1 MRQAAIMIVILL
13 GTYLVSCGSNASE
26 KGSQVK
32 ISRDSLKDKI
42 KEMEDS
48 LMQFQNVKASP
59 AQVSLSQIELINR
72 LTNYYRNYPEDPYAA
87 DCLFKVLIKYSDMG
101 AYRKSVAY
109 GDTLLEK
116 FPSYKNRDFI
126 LESNASTYDVFIEPR
141 DTAMVRKYYNMLL
154 KDVNFSAQKKK
165 DIRNRLA
172 HLEMDLFEFSAYN
185 MKKRAK

>member
-1 MRQAAIMIVILL
+1 MKNLVVVFSIVL
-13 GTYLVSCGSNASE
+13 TVVLVSCNANNSNGKE
-26 KGSQVK
+26 PVK
-32 ISRDSLKDKI
+32 VSRTSLKEKI

-48 LMQFQNVKASP
+48 LMKFQNVKVSP
-59 AQVSLSQIELINR
+59 ALLSLSQMELINR

-109 GDTLLEK
+109 GDTILQK
-116 FPSYKNRDFI
+116 FPSFENRDFI

-154 KDVNFSAQKKK
+154 TDVNFSKQKKK
-165 DIRNRLA
+165 EIRKRLA

-185 MKKRAK
+185 MKKQAK